1 MSGVATAIVG
11 SSIISGVMGGRAQRK
26 SAQSA
31 SSAQV
36 AATEMSIEEQR
47 RQFDEAKKLL
57 EPYVAVGEPALAE
70 LAGYADFGPQAIQ
83 QQAALAGLQGPQ
95 AQQAAITAI
104 EQSPLFQAQVR
115 QGEEAL
121 LQQASATGG
130 LRGGN
135 IQGALAQ
142 FRPQMLQQQIEQ
154 EYARLGGLSQFGAG
168 ITQNLASIGQASAA
182 GQAAQGL
189 QIGSNIGN
197 LLSQAGQ
204 AQAQAKLAAG
214 AANAQAYS
222 GIASGISQY
231 ATLNALGAFK
241 NGGMFAP
248 ATPAPTV

>member
-1 MSGVATAIVG
+1 MGVGAAVAVGASVVGGAMSA
-11 SSIISGVMGGRAQRK
+11 REQRK
-26 SAQSA
+26 AAKGASKAQAAAADA
-31 SSAQV
+31 SV
-36 AATEMSIEEQR
+36 AEQQ

-57 EPYVAVGEPALAE
+57 APYVAVGEPALAE

-154 EYARLGGLSQFGAG
+154 
-168 ITQNLASIGQASAA
+168 
-182 GQAAQGL
+182 
-189 QIGSNIGN
+189 
-197 LLSQAGQ
+197 
-204 AQAQAKLAAG
+204 
-214 AANAQAYS
+214 
-222 GIASGISQY
+222 
-231 ATLNALGAFK
+231 
-241 NGGMFAP
+241 
-248 ATPAPTV
+248 